1 MDCLYQLDEGRVLEH
16 QHAHESLQDLIN
28 GVSVLNAYVDLF
40 ANHLSFYFV
49 AHGEILGHILQVL
62 YVQIAEVHLFDHLR
76 RVLGVAFFLRLS
88 TAFLGRHILAHYL
101 F

>member
-1 MDCLYQLDEGRVLEH
+1 VDCLYQLDEGRIFEH

-28 GVSVLNAYVDLF
+28 GVSVLNAHINLF
-40 ANHLSFYFV
+40 SNHLSFYFV

-62 YVQIAEVHLFDHLR
+62 YVQIAEVLLFDNFRWVLR
-76 RVLGVAFFLRLS
+76 VAFFLRLS